1 MSNENNPA
9 NADTADLGNG
19 LAINEL
25 VAKYETSGKRQG
37 TPVFTVEDLADV
49 HSPFS
54 KVVRLFFIQNNITK
68 EYFKE
73 VCVKYL
79 EEHCTAS
86 ERKNYWRNNFE
97 RSLKLENVSWNTL
110 ETLFLVFGI
119 ELLNVQVSYKTANGE
134 IGQVTLKEA
143 QKLTNEKQF
152 VVNRSL
158 LRETHTL
165 AKAVQRNR
173 DLMNSDQ

>member
-1 MSNENNPA
+1 MSNENNA
-9 NADTADLGNG
+9 ADNDVLGQGLDINA
-19 LAINEL
+19 L
-25 VAKYETSGKRQG
+25 VAKYETTGKRQG
-37 TPVFTVEDLADV
+37 TPVFTVEDLANV

-54 KVVRLFFIQNNITK
+54 KVVRLFFITNNITK

-73 VCVKYL
+73 ACIKFM
-79 EEHCTAS
+79 EERCTAA
-86 ERKNYWRNNFE
+86 EKKGYWRNNFE

-119 ELLNVQVSYKTANGE
+119 ELLDVQVTYKNANGE
-134 IGQVTLKEA
+134 LGQVTLKEA
-143 QKLTNEKQF
+143 QKLTNESQF

-165 AKAVQRNR
+165 AKAIQRNR
-173 DLMNSDQ
+173 DMMTSDK